1 MFGWRRHD
9 AVNVYPKWLYEPH
22 HRESRLGQWVL
33 LKRVCGQPLQ
43 VSACSGRLS
52 GGWGG
57 GMLYLLRHLVQKSFV
72 KYIKYKNYEN
82 WVSMAMKCRFWK
94 IYTFNC
100 SSWKMLFICC
110 IMFVLCCDTISF
122 QILCQPVFGV
132 FCVFNSQVGLKTNTL
147 YFCFRDVFT
156 AWVSSRQGS
165 NQFTVKWSAY
175 FEGTH

>member
-1 MFGWRRHD
+1 MEETWCSQCVSEMVVRT
-9 AVNVYPKWLYEPH
+9 PP
-22 HRESRLGQWVL
+22 SRVQAGTMSTAQTSVWSTTAGQCL
-33 LKRVCGQPLQ
+33 LRQAIWGV
-43 VSACSGRLS
+43 
-52 GGWGG
+52 GG

-122 QILCQPVFGV
+122 QILCQPVFGF
-132 FCVFNSQVGLKTNTL
+132 FCILNSQVGLKTNTL